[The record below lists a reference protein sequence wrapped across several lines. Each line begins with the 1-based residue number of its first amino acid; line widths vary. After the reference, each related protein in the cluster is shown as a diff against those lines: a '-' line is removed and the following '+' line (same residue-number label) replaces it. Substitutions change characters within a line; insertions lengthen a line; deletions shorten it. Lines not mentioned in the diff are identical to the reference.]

1 MALPLK
7 DLISIVE
14 QNREKM
20 GEAPQRFIASMIAK
34 RDKFGDSVFATP
46 RQMKYLRILIG
57 RFCPMP
63 EEEPR
68 TKSNIQIL
76 REKRDALLK
85 ASRKRAGRERER
97 EFDEFAAVSKLKSG
111 EVAVKDAPTAKIRRA
126 RTYKLDHKNN
136 PQPVKTAARS

>member
-7 DLISIVE
+7 DLISLVE

-20 GEAPQRFIASMIAK
+20 GEQPQDFISSMIAK
-34 RDKFGDSVFATP
+34 RDKFGDRLYASP
-46 RQMKYLRILIG
+46 RQMKYPRSLAG
-57 RFCPMP
+57 QFCEMP
-63 EEEPR
+63 EESERP
-68 TKSNIQIL
+68 KSNLQIL

-97 EFDEFAAVSKLKSG
+97 QFDQFAVVGKLKAG
-111 EVAVKDAPTAKIRRA
+111 ELAVKDAPTAKIRRA